1 VSLRTSFRLECLE
14 ALVKCRGRIAQMP
27 RLQD

>member
-1 VSLRTSFRLECLE
+1 VSLRTSFRLEGLK
-14 ALVKCRGRIAQMP
+14 AFVKCRGRIAQMP